1 MKKLLSTIMALVML
15 LSLMPMA
22 VAEEETAKWSETKTE
37 KSVAQVGDMFYE
49 TLADAVA
56 SVPVDG
62 TETTITLL
70 NNAEVENYIAI
81 KDGKNI
87 VLDLNG
93 HDVVHNGECLFDV
106 YNAKFHV
113 TGEGTLFENVKYG
126 YAPIIARGSAT
137 DTADYTV
144 ITIDKGVTLKGD
156 YTGIFVAK
164 DAGNGYHN
172 YGLVINMFGTIDM
185 GAVADGYHYS
195 GMYVNGTNTVSDG
208 NVMTI
213 NLDGATIK
221 NCAGAGIYAAGY
233 AKWNITNSSI
243 TGGDT
248 GIEIRAGELTLNDC
262 ALEATAE
269 EFSCEPNGNGATTA
283 GAAIAIAQHTTK
295 KDIAVTI
302 NGGSFKGVKALNESN
317 PQVNDPAPQVK
328 LSIDGGTFIGDISTA
343 DVTGFI
349 KGGTFTDLA
358 SAVKYATNGAT
369 ITLAGDVSAERI
381 NLEDKS
387 ITVDL
392 NGHTLT
398 STSAYGVMFC
408 AKNGNTITVNG
419 TTPGSK
425 LVGTVMVTAGTDGH
439 IVLNGGTYESD
450 KYVPVYINGAVNTE
464 NSTLKIKDAV
474 ITAIGSSGGQ
484 DMGCAVYLAGY
495 ATSTIENTEITAPV
509 TGIEIRAGKLDLT
522 NCTVTGGNGKV
533 AEVANGNGTTVTNA
547 AVAVSQHTTKKN
559 IDVTIKD
566 GEYTATAALYQTDV
580 QGTGSRGVKATVLS
594 GMFTGEVKAATEGAI
609 TISAGAFNVA
619 PDAKYLAEGM
629 IVVPGVK
636 DAPYNVQPAKRED
649 ENSKS
654 EVNVDGD
661 NVTVTV
667 TDKTTGTTTETVT
680 DTKTGAK
687 TVTKTETKVE
697 GNVTTKT
704 ETVTE
709 KNAADETTK
718 VTESKIVENN
728 ENGKTETK
736 TTVDG
741 KTVKTDVTVNQAPA
755 TASDVTLNA
764 KALEGKA
771 AGTETS
777 SVTMGKDSLRE
788 LKNNTV
794 KGVII
799 ETDQAT
805 LKLDKTAV
813 KTMESKVEDN
823 DKMTLD
829 ITVTEEK
836 NATTTEIEKVKVE
849 VNAKNEAG
857 QNVFPKDTENTNGL
871 INITIPYTGNATQL
885 DLWYIAAN
893 GSATYMGR
901 FPVVKGFVSFDVKHF
916 SQYDLIPV
924 ASSGSS
930 VIKTGAGSS
939 AASTTQTVT
948 TDLTPGSITKVTVD
962 GKVVDAKYYTVSG
975 SNVTF
980 TAEFLKTLK
989 NGSHTVTVENA
1000 TKIAKGVFTVNNPT
1014 TAQSPT
1020 TADAGIALYA
1030 GMAIASVMGT
1040 GVVFTSRKR
1049 KNH

>member
-1 MKKLLSTIMALVML
+1 MALVML

-22 VAEEETAKWSETKTE
+22 VAEGETAKWSETKTE

-93 HDVVHNGECLFDV
+93 HDVVHNGNYLFDV

-113 TGEGTLFENVKYG
+113 TGEGTLFENVKDG

-269 EFSCEPNGNGATTA
+269 EFSCVPNGNGATTV
-283 GAAIAIAQHTTK
+283 GAAIAIEQHTTK
-295 KDIAVTI
+295 QNIDVTI
-302 NGGSFKGVKALNESN
+302 NGGSFKGVRALNESN
-317 PQVNDPAPQVK
+317 PQANDPAPQVK
-328 LSIDGGTFIGDISTA
+328 LSIDGGTFIGDISTV

-349 KGGTFTDLA
+349 KGGAFTDLA
-358 SAVKYATNGAT
+358 SAVKYAADGAK
-369 ITLAGDVSAERI
+369 ITLAEGTNGNGIVFAEGQFASKGLTI
-381 NLEDKS
+381 DF
-387 ITVDL
+387 
-392 NGHTLT
+392 NGHTYSVGGVLVG
-398 STSAYGVMFC
+398 STGTGTNAFQLLKGNKITF
-408 AKNGNTITVNG
+408 KNGAIAGVTEG
-419 TTPGSK
+419 TKPAEDTPNWKG
-425 LVGTVMVTAGTDGH
+425 APA
-439 IVLNGGTYESD
+439 IVIQNY
-450 KYVPVYINGAVNTE
+450 
-464 NSTLKIKDAV
+464 
-474 ITAIGSSGGQ
+474 
-484 DMGCAVYLAGY
+484 C
-495 ATSTIENTEITAPV
+495 
-509 TGIEIRAGKLDLT
+509 DLT
-522 NCTVTGGNGKV
+522 LDNMTVTGGDETRYTMSNN
-533 AEVANGNGTTVTNA
+533 NGN
-547 AVAVSQHTTKKN
+547 
-559 IDVTIKD
+559 VTIKD
-566 GEYTATAALYQTDV
+566 TTINKGGAKGYTSGPVAFDVCRYASYPAVSVTVTGDSVINGNVEVSGTIGEGQSRQLTIN
-580 QGTGSRGVKATVLS
+580 RGVFNGEFKVLD
-594 GMFTGEVKAATEGAI
+594 EPANI
-609 TISAGAFNVA
+609 TISGGKFSSDPTAFVA
-619 PDAKYLAEGM
+619 DTNLV
-629 IVVPGVK
+629 VVPNVGK
-636 DAPYNVQPAKRED
+636 TEYTVQPKTSED
-649 ENSKS
+649 
-654 EVNVDGD
+654 G
-661 NVTVTV
+661 TVTKV
-667 TDKTTGTTTETVT
+667 EGN
-680 DTKTGAK
+680 
-687 TVTKTETKVE
+687 TKTETKTDGNTKTETKTDLVTGATTETKTETKTE
-697 GNVTTKT
+697 GNVTTNT

-709 KNAADETTK
+709 KNATGETTK

-728 ENGKTETK
+728 ENGGTTTVVTKKDTLNKTET
-736 TTVDG
+736 TEV
-741 KTVKTDVTVNQAPA
+741 TDVTAPT
-755 TASDVTLNA
+755 TAADVTLDVKNTTNVA
-764 KALEGKA
+764 VNKASMTA
-771 AGTETS
+771 
-777 SVTMGKDSLRE
+777 
-788 LKNNTV
+788 LKGDTV
-794 KGVII
+794 KDVVI
-799 ETDQAT
+799 ETKDAKLT
-805 LKLDKTAV
+805 LDKTAV
-813 KTMESKVEDN
+813 TTMESKVATGG
-823 DKMTLD
+823 KMTLD
-829 ITVTEEK
+829 VTVTEEK
-836 NATTTEIEKVKVE
+836 NANEITKIAVE
-849 VNAKNEAG
+849 VTAKNEAG
-857 QNVFPKDTENTNGL
+857 QDVFPENTANTNGK
-871 INITIPYTGNATQL
+871 INITIPYNGNATQL

-893 GSATYMGR
+893 GSASYMGR
-901 FPVVKGFVSFDVKHF
+901 FKVEGGFVNFDVMHF

-1014 TAQSPT
+1014 TAVQAPT

>member
-1 MKKLLSTIMALVML
+1 MKKLLSTIMAVVML
-15 LSLMPMA
+15 LSLVPMA
-22 VAEEETAKWSETKTE
+22 VAEEGETAKWSETKSE
-37 KSVAQVGDMFYE
+37 KHVAQVGDMFYE

-81 KDGKNI
+81 NGGKNI

-93 HDVVHNGECLFDV
+93 HDVVHNGNYLFDV

-113 TGEGTLFENVKYG
+113 TGEGTLFENVKDG

-269 EFSCEPNGNGATTA
+269 EFSCVPNGNGATTV

-295 KDIAVTI
+295 QNIAVTI

-317 PQVNDPAPQVK
+317 PQANDPAPQVK
-328 LSIDGGTFIGDISTA
+328 LSIDGGTFIGDISTV

-349 KGGTFTDLA
+349 KSGAFTDLA

-369 ITLAGDVSAERI
+369 ITLAGDAKGDVVIPAGKTITLDLGGHKLTNVS
-381 NLEDKS
+381 
-387 ITVDL
+387 
-392 NGHTLT
+392 
-398 STSAYGVMFC
+398 
-408 AKNGNTITVNG
+408 GNTITNEG
-419 TTPGSK
+419 TLTITGT
-425 LVGTVMVTAGTDGH
+425 GTVDNVTNGKAALVNYGTAA
-439 IVLNGGTYESD
+439 LNGGNFTRSKENPENNKNNGGGNSYYTILND
-450 KYVPVYINGAVNTE
+450 KGATMTINEGVTVSNVGHFSSMLRNGGDGNTAAVSTMTINGGTFSGGINTVKNDENGVLTINGGDFSNTSQVVIMNWNKATIFGGTFEANASAEAVLFTAKYLE
-464 NSTLKIKDAV
+464 NRAVGELKIEGGTYVCAKNQKLIVDRYNNDDQYLGTAV
-474 ITAIGSSGGQ
+474 
-484 DMGCAVYLAGY
+484 
-495 ATSTIENTEITAPV
+495 
-509 TGIEIRAGKLDLT
+509 
-522 NCTVTGGNGKV
+522 
-533 AEVANGNGTTVTNA
+533 
-547 AVAVSQHTTKKN
+547 
-559 IDVTIKD
+559 
-566 GEYTATAALYQTDV
+566 
-580 QGTGSRGVKATVLS
+580 
-594 GMFTGEVKAATEGAI
+594 
-609 TISAGAFNVA
+609 ISAGAFNVA

-629 IVVPGVK
+629 IVVPNVGK
-636 DAPYNVQPAKRED
+636 TEYTVQPKTSED
-649 ENSKS
+649 
-654 EVNVDGD
+654 G
-661 NVTVTV
+661 TVTKVEGNTKTETKTDGNTKTETKTDLV
-667 TDKTTGTTTETVT
+667 TGATTE
-680 DTKTGAK
+680 
-687 TVTKTETKVE
+687 TKTETKVE

-709 KNAADETTK
+709 KNAAGETTK
-718 VTESKIVENN
+718 ATETVTTEKTENGGKTTVVTEKDTLN
-728 ENGKTETK
+728 KTET
-736 TTVDG
+736 TE
-741 KTVKTDVTVNQAPA
+741 VTGVTAPT
-755 TASDVTLNA
+755 TASDVTLDVKNTTNVA
-764 KALEGKA
+764 VNKASMTA
-771 AGTETS
+771 
-777 SVTMGKDSLRE
+777 
-788 LKNNTV
+788 LKRDTV
-794 KGVII
+794 KDVVI
-799 ETDQAT
+799 ETKDAKLT
-805 LKLDKTAV
+805 LNKDAV
-813 KTMESKVEDN
+813 KTMEGNVPAN
-823 DKMTLD
+823 GKMTLNV
-829 ITVTEEK
+829 TVTEEK

-849 VNAKNEAG
+849 VTAKNEAG
-857 QNVFPKDTENTNGL
+857 QNVFPENTANTNGK
-871 INITIPYTGNATQL
+871 ITITIPYNDNAKYL
-885 DLWYIAAN
+885 DLWYVAAN
-893 GSATYMGR
+893 GSASYMGR
-901 FPVVKGFVSFDVKHF
+901 FPVVNGFVSFDVKHF

>member
-1 MKKLLSTIMALVML
+1 MKKLLSTIMAVVML
-15 LSLMPMA
+15 LSLVPMA
-22 VAEEETAKWSETKTE
+22 VAEEGETAKWSETKSE
-37 KSVAQVGDMFYE
+37 KHVAQVGDMFYE

-81 KDGKNI
+81 NGGKNI

-93 HDVVHNGECLFDV
+93 HDVVHNGNYLFDV

-113 TGEGTLFENVKYG
+113 TGEGTLFENVKDG

-269 EFSCEPNGNGATTA
+269 EFSCVPNGNGATTV
-283 GAAIAIAQHTTK
+283 GAAIAIEQHTTK
-295 KDIAVTI
+295 QNIAVTI

-317 PQVNDPAPQVK
+317 PQANDPAPQVK
-328 LSIDGGTFIGDISTA
+328 LSIDGGTFIGDISTV

-349 KGGTFTDLA
+349 KSGAFTDLA
-358 SAVKYATNGAT
+358 SAVKYAADGAT
-369 ITLAGDVSAERI
+369 ITLAGVVSAERI

-522 NCTVTGGNGKV
+522 DCTVTGGNGKV

-580 QGTGSRGVKATVLS
+580 QGTGSQGVKATVLS

-636 DAPYNVQPAKRED
+636 DAPYSVQPAKRED
-649 ENSKS
+649 ENIKS
-654 EVNVDGD
+654 EVKVDGD

-680 DTKTGAK
+680 DTTTGAE
-687 TVTKTETKVE
+687 TVTKTENKVE

-709 KNAADETTK
+709 KNAAGETTK
-718 VTESKIVENN
+718 ATETVTTVKT
-728 ENGKTETK
+728 ENGGKTTVVTKKDTLNKTET
-736 TTVDG
+736 TE
-741 KTVKTDVTVNQAPA
+741 VTGVTAPT
-755 TASDVTLNA
+755 TASDVTLDVKNTTNVA
-764 KALEGKA
+764 VDKA
-771 AGTETS
+771 
-777 SVTMGKDSLRE
+777 SLSE

-794 KGVII
+794 KDVII

-823 DKMTLD
+823 DKMKLD

-849 VNAKNEAG
+849 VTAKNEAG
-857 QNVFPKDTENTNGL
+857 ENVFPENTANTNGL
-871 INITIPYTGNATQL
+871 INITIPYTGNAKYL
-885 DLWYIAAN
+885 DLWYVAAN
-893 GSATYMGR
+893 DSATYMGR
-901 FPVVKGFVSFDVKHF
+901 FPVVNGFVSFDVKHF
-916 SQYDLIPV
+916 SRYDLLPV

>member
-15 LSLMPMA
+15 LSLVPMA
-22 VAEEETAKWSETKTE
+22 VATE
-37 KSVAQVGDMFYE
+37 GVTDENAVAQIGDQYYE
-49 TLADAVA
+49 TLEDAVLKVA
-56 SVPVDG
+56 NGD
-62 TETTITLL
+62 TITLL
-70 NNAEVENYIAI
+70 KDVALGNNGLKIGSAGSEQKVLT
-81 KDGKNI
+81 
-87 VLDLNG
+87 LDLNG
-93 HDVVHNGECLFDV
+93 HSISATNLVIRVQ
-106 YNAKFHV
+106 NAKLTV
-113 TGEGTLFENVKYG
+113 TGPGKIYETSPYFGAILIKGSDNAENK
-126 YAPIIARGSAT
+126 
-137 DTADYTV
+137 DYTV
-144 ITIDKGVTLKGD
+144 VTVGAGVELEGWSP
-156 YTGIFVAK
+156 IFVDQYNGCAYGVAVNVDGAK
-164 DAGNGYHN
+164 LTGKTDK
-172 YGLVINMFGTIDM
+172 
-185 GAVADGYHYS
+185 DGGS
-195 GMYVNGTNTVSDG
+195 GSAIYVNGTIKDQNNAPKLVLN
-208 NVMTI
+208 NVTQT
-213 NLDGATIK
+213 AT
-221 NCAGAGIYAAGY
+221 GAGMYLAGY
-233 AKWNITNSSI
+233 ANTTITGGSI

-269 EFSCEPNGNGATTA
+269 EFSCVPNGNGATTV

-295 KDIAVTI
+295 QNIAVTI

-317 PQVNDPAPQVK
+317 PQANDPAPQVK
-328 LSIDGGTFIGDISTA
+328 LSIDGGTFIGDISTV

-349 KGGTFTDLA
+349 KSGAFTDLA

-474 ITAIGSSGGQ
+474 ITAISLSGGQ
-484 DMGCAVYLAGY
+484 DMGCGMYLAGY
-495 ATSTIENTEITAPV
+495 ATSTIENTKITAPV

-522 NCTVTGGNGKV
+522 DCTVTGGNGKV

-580 QGTGSRGVKATVLS
+580 QGTGSQGVKATVLS

-619 PDAKYLAEGM
+619 PDAKYLAEGR

-636 DAPYNVQPAKRED
+636 DAPYSVQPATRED

-654 EVNVDGD
+654 EVKVDGD

-680 DTKTGAK
+680 DTTTGAK
-687 TVTKTETKVE
+687 TETKTETKVE

-718 VTESKIVENN
+718 VIESKIVENN

-741 KTVKTDVTVNQAPA
+741 KTVKTDVTVNQAPT

-777 SVTMGKDSLRE
+777 SVTMGKDSLSE

-829 ITVTEEK
+829 VTVTEET
-836 NATTTEIEKVKVE
+836 NATTAEIEKVKVE

-857 QNVFPKDTENTNGL
+857 ENVFPKDTENTNGL
-871 INITIPYTGNATQL
+871 INITIPYTGTADYL

-893 GSATYMGR
+893 ASATYMGR
-901 FPVVKGFVSFDVKHF
+901 FPVVNGFVSFDVKHF

-1000 TKIAKGVFTVNNPT
+1000 TMIAKGVFTVNNPT
-1014 TAQSPT
+1014 SAVKAPT

>member
-522 NCTVTGGNGKV
+522 DCTVTGGNGKV

-580 QGTGSRGVKATVLS
+580 QGTGSQGVKATVLS

-636 DAPYNVQPAKRED
+636 DAPYSVQPATRED

-654 EVNVDGD
+654 EVKVDGD

-680 DTKTGAK
+680 DTTTGAK
-687 TVTKTETKVE
+687 TETKTETKVE

-718 VTESKIVENN
+718 ATETVTTEKTENGGKTTVVTEKDTLN
-728 ENGKTETK
+728 KTETTEVTGV
-736 TTVDG
+736 TTP
-741 KTVKTDVTVNQAPA
+741 T
-755 TASDVTLNA
+755 TASDVTLDVKNTTNVA
-764 KALEGKA
+764 VNKASMTA
-771 AGTETS
+771 
-777 SVTMGKDSLRE
+777 
-788 LKNNTV
+788 LKGDTV
-794 KGVII
+794 KDVVI
-799 ETDQAT
+799 ETKDAKLT
-805 LKLDKTAV
+805 LNKDAV
-813 KTMESKVEDN
+813 KTMEGNVPANS
-823 DKMTLD
+823 KMTLNV
-829 ITVTEEK
+829 TVTEEK

-849 VNAKNEAG
+849 VTAKNEAG
-857 QNVFPKDTENTNGL
+857 ENVFPENTANTNGL
-871 INITIPYTGNATQL
+871 INITIPYTGNAKYL
-885 DLWYIAAN
+885 DLWYVAAN
-893 GSATYMGR
+893 GSASYMGR
-901 FPVVKGFVSFDVKHF
+901 FPVVNGFVSFDVKHF

>member
-1 MKKLLSTIMALVML
+1 MKKLLSTIMAVVML
-15 LSLMPMA
+15 LSLVPMA
-22 VAEEETAKWSETKTE
+22 VAEEGETAKWSETKSE
-37 KSVAQVGDMFYE
+37 KHVAQVGDMFYE

-81 KDGKNI
+81 NGGKNI

-93 HDVVHNGECLFDV
+93 HDVVHNGNYLFDV

-113 TGEGTLFENVKYG
+113 TGEGTLFENVKDG

-269 EFSCEPNGNGATTA
+269 EFSCVPNGNGATTV

-295 KDIAVTI
+295 QNIAVTI

-317 PQVNDPAPQVK
+317 PQANDPAPQVK
-328 LSIDGGTFIGDISTA
+328 LSIDGGTFIGDISTV

-349 KGGTFTDLA
+349 KSGAFTDLA

-369 ITLAGDVSAERI
+369 ITLAGDAKGDVVIPAGKTITLDLGGHKLTNVS
-381 NLEDKS
+381 
-387 ITVDL
+387 
-392 NGHTLT
+392 
-398 STSAYGVMFC
+398 
-408 AKNGNTITVNG
+408 GNTITNEG
-419 TTPGSK
+419 TLTITGT
-425 LVGTVMVTAGTDGH
+425 GTVDNVTNGKAALVNYGTAA
-439 IVLNGGTYESD
+439 LNGGNFTRSKENPENNKNNGGGNSYYTILND
-450 KYVPVYINGAVNTE
+450 KGATMTINEGVTVSNVGHFSSMIRNGGDGNTAAVSTMTINGGTFSGGINTVKNDENGVLTINGGDFSNTSQVVIMNWNKAAISDGTFEANASAEAVLFTAKYLE
-464 NSTLKIKDAV
+464 SRAVGELKIEGGMYVCAANQKLIVDRYNNDDQYLGTAV
-474 ITAIGSSGGQ
+474 
-484 DMGCAVYLAGY
+484 
-495 ATSTIENTEITAPV
+495 
-509 TGIEIRAGKLDLT
+509 
-522 NCTVTGGNGKV
+522 
-533 AEVANGNGTTVTNA
+533 
-547 AVAVSQHTTKKN
+547 
-559 IDVTIKD
+559 
-566 GEYTATAALYQTDV
+566 
-580 QGTGSRGVKATVLS
+580 
-594 GMFTGEVKAATEGAI
+594 
-609 TISAGAFNVA
+609 ISAGAFNVA

-654 EVNVDGD
+654 EVKVDGD

-680 DTKTGAK
+680 DTKTGAE

-718 VTESKIVENN
+718 ATETVTTVKT
-728 ENGKTETK
+728 ENGGTTTVVTKKDTLNKTET
-736 TTVDG
+736 TE
-741 KTVKTDVTVNQAPA
+741 VTGVIAPT
-755 TASDVTLNA
+755 TASDVTLDVKN
-764 KALEGKA
+764 
-771 AGTETS
+771 TTS
-777 SVTMGKDSLRE
+777 VAVNKDSMAALTGD
-788 LKNNTV
+788 TV
-794 KGVII
+794 KDVII

-805 LKLDKTAV
+805 LKLDKAAV
-813 KTMESKVEDN
+813 KTMESNVPTN
-823 DKMTLD
+823 GKMTLNV
-829 ITVTEEK
+829 TVTEEK
-836 NATTTEIEKVKVE
+836 NANEITKIAVE
-849 VNAKNEAG
+849 VTAKNEAN
-857 QNVFPKDTENTNGL
+857 QNVFPENTANTNGL
-871 INITIPYTGNATQL
+871 INITIPYNGNAKYL
-885 DLWYIAAN
+885 DLWYVAAN
-893 GSATYMGR
+893 GSASYMGR
-901 FPVVKGFVSFDVKHF
+901 FPVVNGFVSFDVKHF

-1020 TADAGIALYA
+1020 TADAGIALYT

>member
-15 LSLMPMA
+15 LSLVPMA
-22 VAEEETAKWSETKTE
+22 VAEEGETAKWSETKSE
-37 KSVAQVGDMFYE
+37 KHVAQVGDMFYE

-81 KDGKNI
+81 NGGKNI

-93 HDVVHNGECLFDV
+93 HDVVHNGNYLFDV

-113 TGEGTLFENVKYG
+113 TGEGTLFENVKDG

-269 EFSCEPNGNGATTA
+269 EFSCVPNGNGATTV

-295 KDIAVTI
+295 LDTAVTI

-317 PQVNDPAPQVK
+317 PQKNDAESVKKVSVAVN
-328 LSIDGGTFIGDISTA
+328 GGTFNGDISA
-343 DVTGFI
+343 EDVTGFI
-349 KGGTFTDLA
+349 KSGAFTDLANAVKYAADGATIKLAGDATGDIVIPAGKTITLDLGGHKLTNVKSHTIVNNGTLTITGTGTVDNVTNDMAALYNKGTATLNGGTFERSKEAGVDSDNDGGNSFYTILNHGLMTVNEGVVVNNKGHYSSLFENGYYDYKNQDGVEKPGLKINGGTFDGGLNTIKNDDNATLVINNGTFKNYTQACVQNHHVAEINGGEYIGNKAAAVLMCGVCKTVDETHDRHVMSITDGNFKGALTVTVGKLTIKGGTFTVDPSKFVTDANLV
-358 SAVKYATNGAT
+358 AVPNVGKTEYTVQPKTSQEGNAT
-369 ITLAGDVSAERI
+369 ITTEVS
-381 NLEDKS
+381 EDGK
-387 ITVDL
+387 TVTETKTD
-392 NGHTLT
+392 
-398 STSAYGVMFC
+398 
-408 AKNGNTITVNG
+408 GNT
-419 TTPGSK
+419 
-425 LVGTVMVTAGTDGH
+425 VT
-439 IVLNGGTYESD
+439 
-450 KYVPVYINGAVNTE
+450 KTE
-464 NSTLKIKDAV
+464 
-474 ITAIGSSGGQ
+474 
-484 DMGCAVYLAGY
+484 
-495 ATSTIENTEITAPV
+495 
-509 TGIEIRAGKLDLT
+509 T
-522 NCTVTGGNGKV
+522 NVDT
-533 AEVANGNGTTVTNA
+533 
-547 AVAVSQHTTKKN
+547 
-559 IDVTIKD
+559 
-566 GEYTATAALYQTDV
+566 
-580 QGTGSRGVKATVLS
+580 GVK
-594 GMFTGEVKAATEGAI
+594 TE
-609 TISAGAFNVA
+609 
-619 PDAKYLAEGM
+619 
-629 IVVPGVK
+629 
-636 DAPYNVQPAKRED
+636 
-649 ENSKS
+649 
-654 EVNVDGD
+654 
-661 NVTVTV
+661 
-667 TDKTTGTTTETVT
+667 
-680 DTKTGAK
+680 
-687 TVTKTETKVE
+687 TKTETKVE
-697 GNVTTKT
+697 GNVMTKT

-709 KNAADETTK
+709 KNAAGVTTK
-718 VTESKIVENN
+718 ATETVTTEKTENGGKTTVVTEKDTLN
-728 ENGKTETK
+728 KTET
-736 TTVDG
+736 TE
-741 KTVKTDVTVNQAPA
+741 VTGVTAPT
-755 TASDVTLNA
+755 TASDVTLDVKNTTNVA
-764 KALEGKA
+764 VNKASMTA
-771 AGTETS
+771 
-777 SVTMGKDSLRE
+777 
-788 LKNNTV
+788 LKGDTV
-794 KGVII
+794 KDVVI
-799 ETDQAT
+799 ETKDAT

-823 DKMTLD
+823 DKMKLD

-849 VNAKNEAG
+849 VTAKNEAG

-871 INITIPYTGNATQL
+871 INITIPYNGNAKYL

-893 GSATYMGR
+893 ASATYMGR
-901 FPVVKGFVSFDVKHF
+901 FPVVNGFVSFDVKHF

>member
-1 MKKLLSTIMALVML
+1 
-15 LSLMPMA
+15 
-22 VAEEETAKWSETKTE
+22 
-37 KSVAQVGDMFYE
+37 MFYE

-81 KDGKNI
+81 NGGKNI

-93 HDVVHNGECLFDV
+93 HDVVHNGNYLFDV

-113 TGEGTLFENVKYG
+113 TGEGTLFENVKDG

-213 NLDGATIK
+213 NLGGATIK
-221 NCAGAGIYAAGY
+221 NCEATGIYAAGY

-243 TGGDT
+243 TSGNT
-248 GIEIRAGELTLNDC
+248 GIEIRAGELTVNG
-262 ALEATAE
+262 ATVVGNGVPTVVT
-269 EFSCEPNGNGATTA
+269 PNGNGSTTEGA
-283 GAAIAIAQHTTK
+283 GIAVAQHTTK
-295 KDIAVTI
+295 LPIKVTI
-302 NGGSFKGVKALNESN
+302 NSSDISGYSALYQSN
-317 PQVNDPAPQVK
+317 PQNNDAESVKKVSVAVN
-328 LSIDGGTFIGDISTA
+328 GGTFKTINRGTCGVYSENNCVTIS
-343 DVTGFI
+343 
-349 KGGTFTDLA
+349 GGAFTDLA
-358 SAVKYATNGAT
+358 SAVKYAADGAT
-369 ITLAGDVSAERI
+369 ITLAGDANGNGVVFAEGRFATKGLTI
-381 NLEDKS
+381 DF
-387 ITVDL
+387 
-392 NGHTLT
+392 NGHTYSVGGVLVG
-398 STSAYGVMFC
+398 STGTGTNAFQLLKGNKITF
-408 AKNGNTITVNG
+408 KNGTIAGVTEG
-419 TTPGSK
+419 TKPAEDTPNWHG
-425 LVGTVMVTAGTDGH
+425 APA
-439 IVLNGGTYESD
+439 IVIQNY
-450 KYVPVYINGAVNTE
+450 
-464 NSTLKIKDAV
+464 
-474 ITAIGSSGGQ
+474 
-484 DMGCAVYLAGY
+484 C
-495 ATSTIENTEITAPV
+495 
-509 TGIEIRAGKLDLT
+509 DLT
-522 NCTVTGGNGKV
+522 LDNMTVTGGDETVYTMSNN
-533 AEVANGNGTTVTNA
+533 NGN
-547 AVAVSQHTTKKN
+547 
-559 IDVTIKD
+559 VTIKD
-566 GEYTATAALYQTDV
+566 TTINKGGAKGYGYGPFAFDVCRYSEYPAVSVTVTGDSVINGDVEVSGTIGEGQ
-580 QGTGSRGVKATVLS
+580 SRQLTINS
-594 GMFTGEVKAATEGAI
+594 GMFNGKFVVANEPANI
-609 TISAGAFNVA
+609 TISGGAFNVA

-636 DAPYNVQPAKRED
+636 DAPYSVQPAKRTNEE
-649 ENSKS
+649 ENTET
-654 EVNVDGD
+654 EVKVDGD

-680 DTKTGAK
+680 DTTTGAK
-687 TVTKTETKVE
+687 TETKTETKVE

-709 KNAADETTK
+709 KNAAGETTK
-718 VTESKIVENN
+718 ATETVTTKKT
-728 ENGKTETK
+728 ENGGTTTVVTKKDTLNKTETTEVTGV
-736 TTVDG
+736 TTP
-741 KTVKTDVTVNQAPA
+741 T
-755 TASDVTLNA
+755 TASDVTLDVKNTTNVA
-764 KALEGKA
+764 VNKASMTA
-771 AGTETS
+771 
-777 SVTMGKDSLRE
+777 
-788 LKNNTV
+788 LKGDTV
-794 KGVII
+794 KDVVI
-799 ETDQAT
+799 ETKDAKLT
-805 LKLDKTAV
+805 LNKDAV
-813 KTMESKVEDN
+813 KTMEGNVPANS
-823 DKMTLD
+823 KMTLNV
-829 ITVTEEK
+829 TVTEEK

-849 VNAKNEAG
+849 VTAKNEAG
-857 QNVFPKDTENTNGL
+857 QNVFPENTANTNGL
-871 INITIPYTGNATQL
+871 INITIPYTGNAKYL

-901 FPVVKGFVSFDVKHF
+901 FPVVNGFVSFDVKHF